1 MNPKDL
7 KESLI
12 KVVRLLD
19 KGIAMEM
26 HARDFYAAAAR
37 KTGSPQGR
45 KLFEWLAQFEVGHK
59 ARLEGKRKEILSH
72 PALKGVET
80 KEVGDYDVSEADESV
95 ALPSNP
101 TDIDILKIALENER
115 RAYAFYQKKITFSTD
130 ALLKEM
136 FNTMAREEERH
147 IKILSDQRKHLEV
160 NRIWGDLQLILGE
173 NK

>member
-12 KVVRLLD
+12 KVVQLLD
-19 KGIAMEM
+19 KGIAMER

-59 ARLEGKRKEILSH
+59 ARLEGKRMEVLSH
-72 PALKGVET
+72 PALKGVEV
-80 KEVGDYDVSEADESV
+80 KKVGDYDVSEADESV

-136 FNTMAREEERH
+136 FNTMAREEDRH
-147 IKILSDQRKHLEV
+147 IKIIEEQLTSIKRNQLWK
-160 NRIWGDLQLILGE
+160 DLQSILGE